1 MSTSK
6 YLNSMEKDKERT
18 AVIFRRERQF
28 GRPIVA
34 LFPYISYKP
43 EHRARREY
51 KVLAYTHFGQ
61 HHEVDYNVQMAFST
75 PVFPEEYEPL
85 KRELENFF
93 GYNLRIIQRACR
105 KKMYQ
110 L

>member
-1 MSTSK
+1 
-6 YLNSMEKDKERT
+6 MERDTEQT

-43 EHRARREY
+43 EHRARYEY
-51 KVLAYTHFGQ
+51 RVLAYTHYGQ
-61 HHEVDYNVQMAFST
+61 HHEVDYDCQMAFSI
-75 PVFPEEYEPL
+75 PVCPEEYEPL
-85 KRELENFF
+85 KRELEQLF
-93 GYNLRIIQRACR
+93 GYNLRVISRACR